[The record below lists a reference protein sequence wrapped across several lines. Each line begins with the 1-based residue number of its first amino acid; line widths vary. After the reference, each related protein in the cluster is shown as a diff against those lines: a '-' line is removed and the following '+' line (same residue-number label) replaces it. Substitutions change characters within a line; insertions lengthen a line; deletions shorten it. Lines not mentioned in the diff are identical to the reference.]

1 MEVKG
6 EFIHKISGED
16 LMNVIKGYSDK
27 KIDNNTIYGIGIISG
42 VVISVLTRIWFM
54 PIVPIWLKIC
64 LTILFLVSDFIVWMK
79 YVNQDAPWT
88 YDDAP
93 AINKIISMKLT
104 KPNKTYYAKHICK
117 IQGEDYFAIYEDD
130 EIKYIAIYEDKGVK
144 IVNNVDCLG
153 IVEVSQIK
161 AVKEAIEAK
170 TKEQKRLLHETLEA
184 EALKE

>member
-6 EFIHKISGED
+6 EFLHKISGED
-16 LMNVIKGYSDK
+16 LINVIKGHSDK
-27 KIDNNTIYGIGIISG
+27 KIDNNTIYRLGSISG
-42 VVISVLTRIWFM
+42 VFNAFLVIIWFK

-64 LTILFLVSDFIVWMK
+64 LTVLFLISNFIVWMK
-79 YVNQDAPWT
+79 YVDQNAPWT

-93 AINKIISMKLT
+93 TINKIISMKLT

-130 EIKYIAIYEDKGVK
+130 EIKYIAIYEDTGVK

-153 IVEVSQIK
+153 IVEVSQIRVVK
-161 AVKEAIEAK
+161 DYEEAKEA
-170 TKEQKRLLHETLEA
+170 KENKN
-184 EALKE
+184 